1 MNRESIIRKVK
12 LNMALGKYKAISSY
26 KVPDDV
32 EHWDVCNTCGL
43 KPIIWEFN
51 NGRSTSC
58 GCGRNEYDH
67 FSIYAESIMSV
78 VKRNHG
84 SAMEYNSH
92 ELKTNWNIYQ
102 RTGITIC
109 DRNKLIED
117 GKW

>member
-32 EHWDVCNTCGL
+32 EQWDVCNTCGL

-51 NGRSTSC
+51 NGRSTAC

-84 SAMEYNSH
+84 SAMEYNSND
-92 ELKTNWNIYQ
+92 LKTNWNVYQ